1 MQKMQEQDRTKNKV
15 ASRRKGG
22 EQDTNGNREDESR
35 IPSHPPQIGA
45 GQRRQQSEPSDEQE
59 KNQSD
64 APKQKKMQW
73 QHMEANRESKEL
85 QHSKGTTDKVLKRQ
99 TRNKEKNWEA
109 WRITVKTRAEIQDE
123 P

>member
-1 MQKMQEQDRTKNKV
+1 MPLKVSIAKVCGEPNHERTTQSDVMQKMQEQDRTKNQV

-35 IPSHPPQIGA
+35 IPPHPPQIGA

-64 APKQKKMQW
+64 APKQKKMQ
-73 QHMEANRESKEL
+73 
-85 QHSKGTTDKVLKRQ
+85 
-99 TRNKEKNWEA
+99 
-109 WRITVKTRAEIQDE
+109 
-123 P
+123 

>member
-64 APKQKKMQW
+64 APKQKKMQ
-73 QHMEANRESKEL
+73 
-85 QHSKGTTDKVLKRQ
+85 HSKGTTDKVLKRQ
-99 TRNKEKNWEA
+99 TRNKETK
-109 WRITVKTRAEIQDE
+109 
-123 P
+123 

>member
-1 MQKMQEQDRTKNKV
+1 MENPTTKEQPSQDVMQKMQEQDRTKDKV

-59 KNQSD
+59 K
-64 APKQKKMQW
+64 K
-73 QHMEANRESKEL
+73 SK
-85 QHSKGTTDKVLKRQ
+85 
-99 TRNKEKNWEA
+99 
-109 WRITVKTRAEIQDE
+109 
-123 P
+123 

>member
-1 MQKMQEQDRTKNKV
+1 MKAGILHKLEQARGDSNPNQVT
-15 ASRRKGG
+15 SRK
-22 EQDTNGNREDESR
+22 
-35 IPSHPPQIGA
+35 
-45 GQRRQQSEPSDEQE
+45 

-85 QHSKGTTDKVLKRQ
+85 QHSKGTTDNVLKRQ